1 MSPRMLP
8 GRGEVGS
15 ALCVV
20 AGQQPGGDR
29 EGRLSAL
36 CWEMRCH
43 FRNYT
48 QLFVINR
55 RVPAGWAGWGW
66 GIETKPRSKFNPFWV
81 SGQSQ
86 KSPETSLATAR
97 KVGQDFLSGKR
108 LPIPSLPTCK
118 TSHFK
123 HLKKAPRMG
132 CSGTTVPRNGRVA
145 CISGRPQPSP
155 ARVHPRG
162 PPLLPAPAQQLH
174 QVGSGEEPP
183 FLTHRRV
190 PRTKRQPEGPCGG
203 TGTESAPGPS
213 EVTPSGGEVGG
224 PAAPQLIGASQVCSL
239 GVRQPAQEAG

>member
-1 MSPRMLP
+1 M
-8 GRGEVGS
+8 
-15 ALCVV
+15 
-20 AGQQPGGDR
+20 
-29 EGRLSAL
+29 

-132 CSGTTVPRNGRVA
+132 CSGTTIPRNGRVA

-155 ARVHPRG
+155 AQPVSTLRVHPCSLPSLSNSIRWAAARSHRFSHTAVFPEQKDNLKGHVEGRG
-162 PPLLPAPAQQLH
+162 QSRRQGPQRSPH
-174 QVGSGEEPP
+174 QEGRLG
-183 FLTHRRV
+183 V
-190 PRTKRQPEGPCGG
+190 PRLT
-203 TGTESAPGPS
+203 S
-213 EVTPSGGEVGG
+213 
-224 PAAPQLIGASQVCSL
+224 
-239 GVRQPAQEAG
+239 